1 VRAPCFVDLVKL
13 QLVVAVSLQPPEWPR
28 NDNLGFILVHGFD
41 HRLEAGS
48 TSPSE

>member
-1 VRAPCFVDLVKL
+1 VKL
-13 QLVVAVSLQPPEWPR
+13 QLVVAVSLQPLEWPR
-28 NDNLGFILVHGFD
+28 NDNLGFLVHGFD